1 MDSVEATVAKCNFL
15 NKNKQSVP
23 ITHRVSLAIQNDARL
38 AMTKAK
44 ADAENVLFSS
54 ELPPARLQ
62 QRRFYL
68 HAATASNKVGGKA
81 CVAFSWVREGP
92 PHPKRGRGMAQAR
105 LGGSAWGTAS
115 WCHSDIERVQLV
127 AKKSYPWHVRGS
139 VGLHLIG
146 AALA

>member
-15 NKNKQSVP
+15 NNKQSVP
-23 ITHRVSLAIQNDARL
+23 ITHRASLAIQNDARL

-62 QRRFYL
+62 QHRFYL
-68 HAATASNKVGGKA
+68 HAATASNKVGGKDGKA

-105 LGGSAWGTAS
+105 LGG
-115 WCHSDIERVQLV
+115 IRVGHCILV
-127 AKKSYPWHVRGS
+127 S
-139 VGLHLIG
+139 L
-146 AALA
+146 